1 MNIKNF
7 PQLCLCVSPWN
18 RGHCIETCHKTRGQL
33 AGQIVQKC
41 DKDELKHKNEKKKH
55 TSTHSFSGLLSYFE
69 T

>member
-41 DKDELKHKNEKKKH
+41 DKDELKHKNEKKE
-55 TSTHSFSGLLSYFE
+55 TYIDPLLLRFIE
-69 T
+69 LF